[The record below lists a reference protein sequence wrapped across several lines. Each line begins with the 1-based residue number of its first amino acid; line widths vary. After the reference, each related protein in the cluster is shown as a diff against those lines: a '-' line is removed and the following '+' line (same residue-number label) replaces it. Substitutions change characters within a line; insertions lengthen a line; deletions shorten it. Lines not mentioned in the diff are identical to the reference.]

1 MGDLDGASANLRRA
15 EAVLA
20 QAGRV
25 APYHQS
31 VVRSARYLHD
41 VLAFERAVRSGD
53 GSVGEA
59 RERARKS
66 REPALAMA
74 RKVAFRLPEALRL
87 AGREALLRDDG
98 ADAFDWW
105 RQALV
110 CCERLGTRPEL
121 GRTLAEAGSALAG
134 GISGDLGLRDARTCL
149 AEAGA
154 IFSELELEFDRA
166 QIADATA
173 P

>member
-1 MGDLDGASANLRRA
+1 MGDLDGAEANLRRA
-15 EAVLA
+15 EAVLT

-31 VVRSARYLHD
+31 VVRSARYLAD
-41 VLAFERAVRSGD
+41 VLALERAVQTAD

-59 RERARKS
+59 RSRARKS
-66 REPALAMA
+66 REAALATA

-87 AGREALLRDDG
+87 AGREGWLRGDGPEAL
-98 ADAFDWW
+98 DWW

-121 GRTLAEAGSALAG
+121 GRTLAEAGRALGAG
-134 GISGDLGLRDARTCL
+134 LDGDLGGRDSSACLR
-149 AEAGA
+149 EATS
-154 IFSELELEFDRA
+154 IFSALDLDFDRA
-166 QIADATA
+166 QLANLA
-173 P
+173 